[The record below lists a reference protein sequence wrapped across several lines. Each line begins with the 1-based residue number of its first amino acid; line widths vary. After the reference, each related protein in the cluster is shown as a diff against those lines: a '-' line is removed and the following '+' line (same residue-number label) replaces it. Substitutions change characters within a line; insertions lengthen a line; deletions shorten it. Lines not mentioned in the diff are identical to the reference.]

1 MDVPEGNGSGFV
13 WSTEGHIVTNY
24 HVLANIITSVGPN
37 ALKRKDLKVRPIMIS
52 NLKRLF

>member
-1 MDVPEGNGSGFV
+1 MQVDVPEGNGSGFI

-37 ALKRKDLKVRPIMIS
+37 AIKNKKDLKVRP
-52 NLKRLF
+52 NHPQ